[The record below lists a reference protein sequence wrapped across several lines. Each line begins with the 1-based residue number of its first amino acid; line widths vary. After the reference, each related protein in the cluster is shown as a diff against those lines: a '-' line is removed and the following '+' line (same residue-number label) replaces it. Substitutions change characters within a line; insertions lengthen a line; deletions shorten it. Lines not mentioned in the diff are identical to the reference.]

1 MNQKFIN
8 FVNISLI
15 KKLSHMLSLLQWQLH
30 IIVILQV
37 PEETNILTDGCL
49 IDLCGVTLI
58 WRTAMGLEQAPVCD
72 MWFVRYIHTV
82 CYYRVKN

>member
-1 MNQKFIN
+1 MKPLPCGFQPFI
-8 FVNISLI
+8 VVMAAQRSEP
-15 KKLSHMLSLLQWQLH
+15 LLFYSRY
-30 IIVILQV
+30 

-72 MWFVRYIHTV
+72 MKFIDLEDFHTPL
-82 CYYRVKN
+82 

>member
-1 MNQKFIN
+1 MKG
-8 FVNISLI
+8 VNYCCSI
-15 KKLSHMLSLLQWQLH
+15 
-30 IIVILQV
+30 QV

-72 MWFVRYIHTV
+72 MQFVGLEYFHTP
-82 CYYRVKN
+82 CHCRVKS

>member
-1 MNQKFIN
+1 MNR
-8 FVNISLI
+8 V
-15 KKLSHMLSLLQWQLH
+15 
-30 IIVILQV
+30 IVACVFQV

-72 MWFVRYIHTV
+72 M
-82 CYYRVKN
+82 